1 MRKLGVPQDEV
12 ATAMRQPAP
21 EEISIGIAQHL
32 VEAVHVF
39 SSLRSQWRT
48 VSNGM
53 AGVVFTGLDYTALE
67 PTLRML
73 DLEPK
78 SRPRLFEHLRTMEME
93 ALRVMNARH

>member
-1 MRKLGVPQDEV
+1 MRKLGVPQEEV
-12 ATAMRQPAP
+12 ATALRQPVP
-21 EEISIGIAQHL
+21 EENAIAIAPHL
-32 VEAVHVF
+32 VEVVHVF

-73 DLEPK
+73 GLEPVN
-78 SRPRLFEHLRTMEME
+78 RPRLFEHLRTMEME
-93 ALRVMNARH
+93 ALRVMNATR